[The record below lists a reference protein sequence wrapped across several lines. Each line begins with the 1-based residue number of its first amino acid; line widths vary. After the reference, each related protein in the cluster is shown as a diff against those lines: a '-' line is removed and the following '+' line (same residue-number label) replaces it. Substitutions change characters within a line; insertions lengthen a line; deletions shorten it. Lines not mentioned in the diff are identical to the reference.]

1 MCREAQMVFLD
12 MQKMVSWYV
21 IKKNWK
27 QKNSHL
33 DIRLSFPWSKSIPE

>member
-1 MCREAQMVFLD
+1 MCCEAQMVFLD

-21 IKKNWK
+21 VK
-27 QKNSHL
+27 KNSHL